1 MKKFMIIFISTL
13 FTITM
18 IEKIYISYKC
28 RDINYAVKNYF
39 TTGIFNKYKIYNMED
54 INMYFSNGTVAF
66 IKIKGMSTKMPY
78 QKLGYTVFLQK
89 NSRGIWKIKKVYP
102 TQITL
107 K

>member
-1 MKKFMIIFISTL
+1 MKKFIIIFISILLTV
-13 FTITM
+13 TM
-18 IEKIYISYKC
+18 IEKIYVSYKC

-39 TTGIFNKYKIYNMED
+39 TTGIFNRYKLYNMGN

-66 IKIKGMSTKMPY
+66 IKVSGISAKMPHE
-78 QKLGYTVFLQK
+78 KLEYTIFTQK
-89 NSRGIWKIKKVYP
+89 NARGVWKIKKVYP